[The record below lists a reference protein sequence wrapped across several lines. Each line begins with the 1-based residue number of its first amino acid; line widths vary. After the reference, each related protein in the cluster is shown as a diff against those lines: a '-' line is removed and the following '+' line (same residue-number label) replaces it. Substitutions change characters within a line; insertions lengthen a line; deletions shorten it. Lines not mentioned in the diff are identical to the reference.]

1 MSKFGQL
8 IDEKIPLLLVFYDLN
23 SIEDNFMDLS
33 PILKDVAAALG
44 DKGKVIKIDI
54 NKNNEISQALRIRV
68 LPTLIIYKDGKMVW
82 GQSGQQDANTLIG
95 LMNENLN

>member
-68 LPTLIIYKDGKMVW
+68 LPTLIIYKNGEMVW
-82 GQSGQQDANTLIG
+82 RQSGQQDANILIG

>member
-8 IDEKIPLLLVFYDLN
+8 IDEKIPLLLVFYDLDNIDDN
-23 SIEDNFMDLS
+23 SMDLS

-68 LPTLIIYKDGKMVW
+68 LPTLIIYKNGEMVW
-82 GQSGQQDANTLIG
+82 RQSGQQDANTLIG

>member
-54 NKNNEISQALRIRV
+54 NKNIEISQALRIRV
-68 LPTLIIYKDGKMVW
+68 LPTLIIYKNCEMVW
-82 GQSGQQDANTLIG
+82 RQSGDQDANTLIS
-95 LMNENLN
+95 LMKDQLN

>member
-23 SIEDNFMDLS
+23 SIEENFMDLS
-33 PILKDVAAALG
+33 PILKDVAAALC

-68 LPTLIIYKDGKMVW
+68 LPTLIIYKNGEMVW
-82 GQSGQQDANTLIG
+82 RQSGQQDANTLIG

>member
-68 LPTLIIYKDGKMVW
+68 LPTLIIYKNGEMVW
-82 GQSGQQDANTLIG
+82 SQSGQQDANTLIA
-95 LMNENLN
+95 LMNENSN

>member
-44 DKGKVIKIDI
+44 DKRKVIKIDI

-68 LPTLIIYKDGKMVW
+68 LPTLIIYKNGEMVW
-82 GQSGQQDANTLIG
+82 RQSGQQDANTLIG

>member
-68 LPTLIIYKDGKMVW
+68 LPTLIIYKNGEMVW
-82 GQSGQQDANTLIG
+82 RQSGQKDANTLIG

>member
-68 LPTLIIYKDGKMVW
+68 LPTLIIYKNGEMVW
-82 GQSGQQDANTLIG
+82 RQSGLQDANTLIG
-95 LMNENLN
+95 IMNENLN

>member
-23 SIEDNFMDLS
+23 SIEDNFIDLS

-68 LPTLIIYKDGKMVW
+68 LPTLIIYKNGEMVW
-82 GQSGQQDANTLIG
+82 RQSGQQDANTLIG

>member
-68 LPTLIIYKDGKMVW
+68 LPTLIIYKNGEMVRIMK
-82 GQSGQQDANTLIG
+82 SRN
-95 LMNENLN
+95 

>member
-1 MSKFGQL
+1 
-8 IDEKIPLLLVFYDLN
+8 
-23 SIEDNFMDLS
+23 MDLS

-68 LPTLIIYKDGKMVW
+68 LL
-82 GQSGQQDANTLIG
+82 
-95 LMNENLN
+95 

>member
-1 MSKFGQL
+1 VSKFGQL
-8 IDEKIPLLLVFYDLN
+8 IDEKIPLLLVFYDLDN
-23 SIEDNFMDLS
+23 SDDNSMDLG

-82 GQSGQQDANTLIG
+82 RQSGQQDANTLIG

>member
-68 LPTLIIYKDGKMVW
+68 LPTLIIYKNGEMGW
-82 GQSGQQDANTLIG
+82 RQSGLQDANTLIG

>member
-8 IDEKIPLLLVFYDLN
+8 IDEKIPLLLVFYDLDNKDDN
-23 SIEDNFMDLS
+23 SMDLG

-68 LPTLIIYKDGKMVW
+68 LPTLIIYKNGEMVW
-82 GQSGQQDANTLIG
+82 RQSGQQDANTLIG

>member
-68 LPTLIIYKDGKMVW
+68 LPTLIIYKNGEMVW
-82 GQSGQQDANTLIG
+82 RQSGQQDANTLIG

>member
-54 NKNNEISQALRIRV
+54 NKNNQISQALRIRV
-68 LPTLIIYKDGKMVW
+68 LPTLIIYKNGEMVW
-82 GQSGQQDANTLIG
+82 RQSGQQDANTLIG

>member
-1 MSKFGQL
+1 MSKFGQI
-8 IDEKIPLLLVFYDLN
+8 IDEKIPLLLVFYDLDNIDDN
-23 SIEDNFMDLS
+23 SMDLS

-68 LPTLIIYKDGKMVW
+68 LPTLIIYKNGEMVW
-82 GQSGQQDANTLIG
+82 RQSGQQDANTLIG

>member
-1 MSKFGQL
+1 VSKFGQL

-68 LPTLIIYKDGKMVW
+68 LPTLIIYKNGEMVW
-82 GQSGQQDANTLIG
+82 RQSGLQDANTLIG

>member
-68 LPTLIIYKDGKMVW
+68 LPTLIIYKNGEMVW
-82 GQSGQQDANTLIG
+82 RQSGLQDANTLIG

>member
-8 IDEKIPLLLVFYDLN
+8 IDEKIPLLLVFYDLDNIDDN
-23 SIEDNFMDLS
+23 SMDLS

-68 LPTLIIYKDGKMVW
+68 LPTLIIYKNGEMVW
-82 GQSGQQDANTLIG
+82 RQSGQQDANTLIG
-95 LMNENLN
+95 LMNENSN

>member
-54 NKNNEISQALRIRV
+54 YINNEISQALRIRV
-68 LPTLIIYKDGKMVW
+68 LPTLIIYKNGEMVW
-82 GQSGQQDANTLIG
+82 RQSGQQDANTLIG

>member
-23 SIEDNFMDLS
+23 SIEDNFMDLG

-68 LPTLIIYKDGKMVW
+68 LPTLIIYKNG
-82 GQSGQQDANTLIG
+82 
-95 LMNENLN
+95 

>member
-23 SIEDNFMDLS
+23 SIEDNFIDLS

-68 LPTLIIYKDGKMVW
+68 LPTLIIYKNGEMVW
-82 GQSGQQDANTLIG
+82 RQSGQQDANTLIG
-95 LMNENLN
+95 LMNENSN

>member
-44 DKGKVIKIDI
+44 DKGNVIKIDI

-68 LPTLIIYKDGKMVW
+68 LPTLIIYKNGEMVW
-82 GQSGQQDANTLIG
+82 RQSGQQDANTLIG

>member
-68 LPTLIIYKDGKMVW
+68 LPTLIIYKKGEMVW
-82 GQSGQQDANTLIG
+82 RQSGQQDANTLIG

>member
-68 LPTLIIYKDGKMVW
+68 LPTLIIYKNGEMVW
-82 GQSGQQDANTLIG
+82 RQSGQQDANTLIV

>member
-23 SIEDNFMDLS
+23 SIEENFMDLS

-68 LPTLIIYKDGKMVW
+68 LPTLIIYKNGEMVW
-82 GQSGQQDANTLIG
+82 RQSGQQDANTLIG

>member
-54 NKNNEISQALRIRV
+54 NKINSWYMAKCQNPPTAPGPPKIALFISKLAV
-68 LPTLIIYKDGKMVW
+68 D
-82 GQSGQQDANTLIG
+82 S
-95 LMNENLN
+95 

>member
-8 IDEKIPLLLVFYDLN
+8 IDEKIPLLLVFYDL
-23 SIEDNFMDLS
+23 DNNDDYSMDLG

-68 LPTLIIYKDGKMVW
+68 LPTLIIYKNGEMVW
-82 GQSGQQDANTLIG
+82 RQSGQQDANTLIG

>member
-8 IDEKIPLLLVFYDLN
+8 IDEKIPLLLVFYDLD

-68 LPTLIIYKDGKMVW
+68 LPTLIIYKNGEMVW
-82 GQSGQQDANTLIG
+82 RQSGQQDANTLIG

>member
-68 LPTLIIYKDGKMVW
+68 LPTLIIYKYGEMVW
-82 GQSGQQDANTLIG
+82 RQSGDQDANTLIS
-95 LMNENLN
+95 LMKDQLN

>member
-33 PILKDVAAALG
+33 PVNSYEGKTFDRVTAAKDPNQPVGISASAWPSN
-44 DKGKVIKIDI
+44 KGT
-54 NKNNEISQALRIRV
+54 SQKW
-68 LPTLIIYKDGKMVW
+68 T
-82 GQSGQQDANTLIG
+82 
-95 LMNENLN
+95 

>member
-68 LPTLIIYKDGKMVW
+68 LPTLIIYKNGEMVW
-82 GQSGQQDANTLIG
+82 RQSGQQAANTLIG

>member
-1 MSKFGQL
+1 MSNFGQL

-68 LPTLIIYKDGKMVW
+68 LPTLIIYKNGEMVW
-82 GQSGQQDANTLIG
+82 RQSGQQDANTLIG

>member
-8 IDEKIPLLLVFYDLN
+8 NAEKIPLLLVFYDLN
-23 SIEDNFMDLS
+23 SIEDNFIDLS

-68 LPTLIIYKDGKMVW
+68 LPTLIIYKNGEMVW
-82 GQSGQQDANTLIG
+82 RQSGEQDANTLIS
-95 LMNENLN
+95 LMKDHLN

>member
-33 PILKDVAAALG
+33 PILKDVAAAIG
-44 DKGKVIKIDI
+44 DKGKVLKIDI

-68 LPTLIIYKDGKMVW
+68 LPTLIIYKNGEMVW
-82 GQSGQQDANTLIG
+82 RQSGQQDANTLIG

>member
-1 MSKFGQL
+1 MSKLGQL

-68 LPTLIIYKDGKMVW
+68 LPTLIIYKNGEMVW
-82 GQSGQQDANTLIG
+82 RQSGLQDANTLIG